1 MLDAHA
7 AHAELVTRW
16 AMAVAMV
23 VSGLAA
29 FAWPRC
35 FANVAGYYTRWA
47 AKLPPGEQ
55 ERLGR
60 VVAAREEAEGISAAY
75 GRLLGVAAIALAGL
89 EAVRAL
95 PPILPYALFCLSV
108 AAVTLLAYLQFRRAV
123 ERRVAPLVRRSPF
136 AALPAVSIA
145 AIAASFLAMLA
156 LAAYPPERTGALI
169 VAASTLL
176 LGVVAW
182 RIAKAPAL
190 LLGVDPQ
197 LEYALDERVRIGRAR
212 SIANLACAPAF
223 VAIALASS
231 SLPAQYAAL
240 GSVAF
245 AVVGV
250 SFALSLAASL
260 LPLRR
265 PIVAV

>member
-7 AHAELVTRW
+7 AHAEVVTRW

-23 VSGLAA
+23 GAGVAA

-35 FANVAGYYTRWA
+35 FAGVAGYFTRWA
-47 AKLPPGEQ
+47 AKMPPDEQ
-55 ERLGR
+55 ERLTR
-60 VVAAREEAEGISAAY
+60 VVDAREAAEGISANF
-75 GRLLGVAAIALAGL
+75 GRVLGAGAVLLATL
-89 EAVRAL
+89 EAVRSL
-95 PPILPYALFCLSV
+95 PPILPYALFCLAV
-108 AAVTLLAYLQFRRAV
+108 AAITLLAYLQFRRAV

-136 AALPAVSIA
+136 TALPVALIVAVA
-145 AIAASFLAMLA
+145 LSFLASLA
-156 LAAYPPERTGALI
+156 LAAYPPERFGALA

-176 LGVVAW
+176 LGVIAW
-182 RIAKAPAL
+182 RIAMAPAL
-190 LLGVDPQ
+190 LLGIDPR
-197 LEYALDERVRIGRAR
+197 LEYAVDERVRIGRAR

-223 VAIALASS
+223 VVIALAAPT
-231 SLPAQYAAL
+231 LPAQYAIL

-245 AVVGV
+245 AIVAV
-250 SFALSLAASL
+250 SFAVSLAGSL